1 MKEKTIEER
10 IAWLERM
17 VGVYGFMLSAEGRNI
32 ETFLRATIGF
42 DLWLTGL
49 SDGEWRRLWDEVVP
63 PLMEEARSRGESLL
77 GMP

>member
-17 VGVYGFMLSAEGRNI
+17 VSVYGFILSAEGRNI

-42 DLWLTGL
+42 DLWLMGL
-49 SDGEWRRLWDEVVP
+49 KDKEWRRLWDEVIP
-63 PLMEEARSRGESLL
+63 P
-77 GMP
+77 